1 MTSAAGDQAK
11 ASLRRHLH
19 LGTTIIAALVFG
31 IGAWAALADISGAVI
46 ALGRVVVESDV
57 KTVQHPT
64 GGVIAELRV
73 RNGDLV
79 NAGALVVRLDDTVA
93 RANLAIAQ
101 KALDELTTRRA
112 RLEAERD
119 DKPKITFPEALL
131 ERAQDPDVTSRIESE
146 ERAFAIGRVA
156 REGQKAQLKERIV
169 QLTQS
174 IAGYQVRERA
184 KAKETE
190 YIDRE
195 LTGARDLWTKG
206 LLPISKLTALERE
219 ATRLEG
225 ERGQFMSIISE
236 AKARIAE
243 TELQVLQIDHDLRKD
258 IGRELR
264 AIDSKIGE
272 LVERKIAAEEQL
284 KRIDVRAPQKGRV
297 HQLAV
302 HTIGGVITA
311 GQPIMLIV
319 PDDDELSVDVRV
331 APNDIDQ
338 LHLGQAAKLRLLAFN
353 QRSTPELFGIVSRVA
368 ADIETDSRSGT
379 SYYLVRIAVAPE
391 ERARLGQAKL
401 VPGMPAEAFIMSRPR
416 KVMSYLLKPL
426 TDQMQHVFKE
436 D

>member
-1 MTSAAGDQAK
+1 MTSASGDQAK

-101 KALDELTTRRA
+101 KALDELTARRA